1 MNHDDSA
8 SKNKRYTLR
17 GVSTP
22 IVNSRKPADAKT
34 SSLIRAANEDDD
46 LYDPYSDYHDG
57 TLREPEF
64 EKEPWK

>member
-22 IVNSRKPADAKT
+22 IANNKKPASDQT

-57 TLREPEF
+57 TLRELEF